1 MGDDKK
7 LVVEVEEKDVPA
19 IIQEQFDGL
28 KTLRDNV
35 QTALDKAELA
45 HSSAESAKDKKA
57 GMFKNKAAIEALQS
71 STGDIADAVMANAD
85 AQKVILD
92 YQQKLGEVMKY
103 LLGLGVSNIALNRS
117 VVREL
122 ELKLSGASEE
132 ELDELARQ
140 EIVGVVKQL
149 KAQEDIMRK
158 QNNLSDIV
166 HEHDVALKEY
176 EEREKEQ
183 DLLLKKH
190 SKKNAEHDKLFS
202 KKDIKDKEQ
211 DEAIASQKEK
221 NEKLS
226 KELSQQAK
234 KDEEHDR
241 KFQEKDEKDKSQDDE
256 IKRQSEKDKEHDKR
270 LDEKDKVDKSQ
281 DEAIK
286 KQQEKDQEHDEK
298 LEQLAKKLDAANE
311 KIEYLEKRCGE
322 LENTVSL
329 KANNAFTVGAT
340 IIAALALIA
349 ALIQFFI

>member
-28 KTLRDNV
+28 KILRDNV
-35 QTALDKAELA
+35 QTAIDKAEQA
-45 HSSAESAKDKKA
+45 HTSAESAKDKKT

-103 LLGLGVSNIALNRS
+103 LLGLGVSNRS

-140 EIVGVVKQL
+140 EIIGVVNQL
-149 KAQEDIMRK
+149 NAQEDIMRK

-176 EEREKEQ
+176 EEREKAQ
-183 DLLLKKH
+183 DQLLKNH
-190 SKKNAEHDKLFS
+190 SKKDEEHDRRFS

-211 DEAIASQKEK
+211 DEAIAVQKEK
-221 NEKLS
+221 NEKL
-226 KELSQQAK
+226 KEELSLQAK

-241 KFQEKDEKDKSQDDE
+241 KFQEKDKKDKARDDE

-270 LDEKDKVDKSQ
+270 LDEKDRTDKSQ

-286 KQQEKDQEHDEK
+286 KQQEKDREHDEK
-298 LEQLAKKLDAANE
+298 LEQLAKSLEDANK
-311 KIEYLEKRCGE
+311 KIESLNKRCIE
-322 LENTVSL
+322 LENIVSL
-329 KANNAFTVGAT
+329 KANNVFTIGAM
-340 IIAALALIA
+340 IVAVLALIA
-349 ALIQFFI
+349 AVVQFFI